1 MINFKVRVFVL
12 GSLLSLFSLG
22 LGQEDEQ
29 EVEGATP
36 PPRAEAES
44 ERTLPNTEVFIP
56 SEEIAADEEVIFP
69 IDI

>member
-1 MINFKVRVFVL
+1 MFVL
-12 GSLLSLFSLG
+12 GGLLSLLSLG

-36 PPRAEAES
+36 PPRVGAES
-44 ERTLPNTEVFIP
+44 ERTLPNTDVFIP

>member
-1 MINFKVRVFVL
+1 MFVL
-12 GSLLSLFSLG
+12 GGLLSLLSLG

-36 PPRAEAES
+36 PPMVGAES
-44 ERTLPNTEVFIP
+44 ERTLPNTDVFIP

>member
-1 MINFKVRVFVL
+1 MFVL
-12 GSLLSLFSLG
+12 GGLLSLLSLG
-22 LGQEDEQ
+22 LGQEDER

-36 PPRAEAES
+36 PPRVGAES
-44 ERTLPNTEVFIP
+44 ERTLPNTDVFIP

>member
-12 GSLLSLFSLG
+12 GSLLSLLSLG
-22 LGQEDEQ
+22 LSQEDEQ

-36 PPRAEAES
+36 PPRVVPES
-44 ERTLPNTEVFIP
+44 ERTSPNTDVFIP

>member
-1 MINFKVRVFVL
+1 MFVL
-12 GSLLSLFSLG
+12 GSLLSLLSLG
-22 LGQEDEQ
+22 LGQEDGQ

-36 PPRAEAES
+36 PPRVVPES
-44 ERTLPNTEVFIP
+44 ERTSPNTDVFIP

>member
-1 MINFKVRVFVL
+1 ML
-12 GSLLSLFSLG
+12 GSLLSLLSLG

-29 EVEGATP
+29 EVEEAIP
-36 PPRAEAES
+36 PPRVEPES
-44 ERTLPNTEVFIP
+44 ERTPPNTDVFIP

>member
-12 GSLLSLFSLG
+12 GSLLSLLSLG
-22 LGQEDEQ
+22 LGQEDGQ

-36 PPRAEAES
+36 PPRVEPES
-44 ERTLPNTEVFIP
+44 ERTSPNTDVFIP

>member
-12 GSLLSLFSLG
+12 GSLLSLLSLG
-22 LGQEDEQ
+22 LSQEDEQ
-29 EVEGATP
+29 EVEEAIP
-36 PPRAEAES
+36 PPRVEPES
-44 ERTLPNTEVFIP
+44 ERTPPNTDVFIP